1 MIVDSSAVIAI
12 LGNEREADSLQ
23 SAIADAPTRLMSAV
37 SYVETGVVID
47 SKRDPVLSRRYDD
60 FLRSMYINI
69 EPVSL
74 EQARLAREA
83 YREFGKGRHRASLNM
98 GDCFSYALAKEKNE
112 PLLFK
117 GDDFRKT
124 DVEVAE
130 Y

>member
-1 MIVDSSAVIAI
+1 
-12 LGNEREADSLQ
+12 
-23 SAIADAPTRLMSAV
+23 MSAV

-83 YREFGKGRHRASLNM
+83 YREFGKGRHRASLDM
-98 GDCFSYALAKEKNE
+98 GDCFAYALAKEKDE